1 VKLTV
6 DVAAYL
12 PAEPETVEIL
22 GTPYPIETQAVTYKP
37 MPEAKRVRISD
48 LPITGVSWRNIPWW
62 HIERARVGDTREVN
76 LEVIVNGRP
85 VVSKLITADGQMRKV
100 EFDVPIEQSSW
111 VALRILGAS
120 HTNPAFVTV
129 DKKPIRASRASV
141 EWNIRALEQCFEVKR
156 AGWRPEDY
164 PEAKAAYEFA
174 LETYRKILAETTSP

>member
-1 VKLTV
+1 MDGGGEV
-6 DVAAYL
+6 
-12 PAEPETVEIL
+12 I
-22 GTPYPIETQAVTYKP
+22 
-37 MPEAKRVRISD
+37 
-48 LPITGVSWRNIPWW
+48 
-62 HIERARVGDTREVN
+62 RARNQRR
-76 LEVIVNGRP
+76 GRP
-85 VVSKLITADGQMRKV
+85 VASKLITADGQMGKL

-141 EWNIRALEQCFEVKR
+141 EWDIRALQQCFEVKR

-174 LETYRKILAETTSP
+174 LETYRRILAETTSP